1 MMDVWA
7 FGPREES
14 GKLELS
20 QSIRSAIRRAT
31 ELALAEERRGG
42 GRAQLACPVDIAW
55 HHRPFEL
62 QSYEG
67 LDCSET
73 GLRIRTHT
81 FLMEGLTGRATFSR
95 AGITSNSAVV
105 ISWVRECTTT
115 SGETI
120 WEAGLRLL

>member
-1 MMDVWA
+1 M
-7 FGPREES
+7 
-14 GKLELS
+14 ELS

-31 ELALAEERRGG
+31 ELALAEERRSD
-42 GRAQLACPVDIAW
+42 GRTKLTCPVNIHW

-73 GLRIRTHT
+73 GLRIRTHN
-81 FLMEGLTGRATFSR
+81 FLAEGLTGRATFSQ
-95 AGITSNSAVV
+95 AGIPTTRTVV
-105 ISWVRECTTT
+105 LSWTRESKST
-115 SGETI
+115 GNDVI

>member
-1 MMDVWA
+1 ME
-7 FGPREES
+7 F
-14 GKLELS
+14 S

-42 GRAQLACPVDIAW
+42 GRTQLTCPVDIHW

-73 GLRIRTHT
+73 GLRIRTHS

-95 AGITSNSAVV
+95 EGVVAIRTVV
-105 ISWVRECTTT
+105 ISWTRESTSP
-115 SGETI
+115 SGEMI
-120 WEAGLRLL
+120 WESGLRLL

>member
-1 MMDVWA
+1 M
-7 FGPREES
+7 
-14 GKLELS
+14 ELS

-42 GRAQLACPVDIAW
+42 GRTQLTCPVDVYW

-73 GLRIRTHT
+73 GLRIRTHA
-81 FLMEGLTGRATFSR
+81 FLMEGLTGRATFWRS
-95 AGITSNSAVV
+95 GISTTRTVV
-105 ISWVRECTTT
+105 ISWTRESVSA

>member
-1 MMDVWA
+1 ME
-7 FGPREES
+7 F
-14 GKLELS
+14 S

-31 ELALAEERRGG
+31 ELALAEERRVG
-42 GRAQLACPVDIAW
+42 GRSQLSCPVDIHW
-55 HHRPFEL
+55 HHRPLEL

-95 AGITSNSAVV
+95 AGIETTKTVV
-105 ISWVRECTTT
+105 ISWARESTSL

>member
-1 MMDVWA
+1 
-7 FGPREES
+7 
-14 GKLELS
+14 LELS

-42 GRAQLACPVDIAW
+42 GGRTQLACPVDIHW

-95 AGITSNSAVV
+95 DGITETRTVV
-105 ISWVRECTTT
+105 ISWTREST
-115 SGETI
+115 STCGETV